1 MMTGGQQLNVAAT
14 ADGIAVEGAA
24 GLVEVYSVDGTLVT
38 RVNAIGGR
46 TDIALPA
53 DTTCL

>member
-1 MMTGGQQLNVAAT
+1 MTGGQQLNVAAT